1 MALLVDYHVHALGH
15 GEGRLSLAHLED
27 FVAKAR
33 QNGLEELGLAEH
45 DEFVGLLDPVFF
57 ARVREEFAPLTLRLG
72 LEVSWR
78 PEREEEI
85 RAMAARLPFDYL
97 IGSVHD
103 LAGWPFDHPDFVD
116 GYAAWDVDELY
127 RRYFGAVARAA
138 ASRLFDVIG
147 HLDLIKVFGY
157 RSRRP
162 VLELAGE
169 ALAAIKE
176 AGVAVEV
183 NTAGLFKPAGEIY
196 PARELLEACFARGI
210 PITFGSDAHRA
221 EEVGRE
227 LARAVELAHRVGY
240 RCYVRFCRRQAKPV
254 PF

>member
-1 MALLVDYHVHALGH
+1 LAPPADYHVHLLGH
-15 GEGRLSLAHLED
+15 GEGRLDLAYLQEY
-27 FVAKAR
+27 VLKAR
-33 QNGLEELGLAEH
+33 RAGLVELGLAEH
-45 DEFVGLLDPVFF
+45 DEFLGLLDGAFL
-57 ARVREEFAPLTLRLG
+57 ARAGAEFAPLRLRLG

-78 PEREEEI
+78 PGREREI
-85 RAMAARLPFDYL
+85 RAMTARLPFDYV

-103 LAGWPFDHPDFVD
+103 LDGWPFDHPDFVD
-116 GYAAWDVDELY
+116 GYAAWDVDDLY
-127 RRYFGAVARAA
+127 RRYFALVAQAA

-162 VLELAGE
+162 VVSLAEE

-183 NTAGLFKPAGEIY
+183 NTAGLFKPAGEMY
-196 PARELLEACFARGI
+196 PAQDLLAACFARDI
-210 PITFGSDAHRA
+210 PITFGSDAHRP

-227 LARAVELAHRVGY
+227 LARAAEMARRVGY
-240 RCYVRFCRRQAKPV
+240 RRCIRFCRRQSQAV
-254 PF
+254 AF